1 MELEIL
7 CRAVPLDKELIE
19 SGESGY
25 VQLRLEESIVSKKGD
40 TFVVRRY
47 SPMETIGGG
56 VIIDPS
62 PKNIRNLMKKL

>member
-1 MELEIL
+1 M
-7 CRAVPLDKELIE
+7 
-19 SGESGY
+19 
-25 VQLRLEESIVSKKGD
+25 RLEESIVSKKGD

-62 PKNIRNLMKKL
+62 PKKHKKFDEKVIEALKIKEKAN